1 MIGWNPGYDW
11 TKEETT
17 EVINNAVAKGEKT
30 INLDMEHSSAVGISR
45 VMGWIREMG
54 YSPVNNERH
63 ESIYVELKKREG
75 DKE

>member
-17 EVINNAVAKGEKT
+17 EVINNAVAKGVKT

-63 ESIYVELKKREG
+63 ESIYVELKKKEG